1 MVSKSIDGSSNLSAP
16 GDFTVGISSNRL
28 ATRSDKAEV
37 SVQIR
42 DAQYDT
48 IAHLD
53 RATAF

>member
-1 MVSKSIDGSSNLSAP
+1 MGVRISLRLET
-16 GDFTVGISSNRL
+16 FTMGISSNRL

-42 DAQYDT
+42 DAQYGT